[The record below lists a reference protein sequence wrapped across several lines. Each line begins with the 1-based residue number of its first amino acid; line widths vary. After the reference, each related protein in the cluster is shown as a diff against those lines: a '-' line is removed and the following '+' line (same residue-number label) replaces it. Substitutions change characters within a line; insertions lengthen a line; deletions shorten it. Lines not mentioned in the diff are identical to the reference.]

1 MIQQMENQRNTHETK
16 TVTGGLK
23 RIHDPLTYSETSGS
37 LPATSLYPATSI
49 LPSILATAHV
59 HPYPAN
65 LTPLPSNL
73 RPHCAARERLTKWK
87 PANGCV
93 VRDMQGKELPL
104 SDEVA
109 NRILQVLGMSF
120 APGTLSAYGAGLL
133 AFHVFCDKHSIED
146 CQRTPCST
154 DLITAW
160 ISTMAGTYTGASVKN
175 YVAAVRAWCIVH
187 GVEWE
192 IQQDQLDTI
201 LRGAEKL
208 QPATAQRKQREP
220 YTIKYINNILSN
232 LDGNDS
238 LDAAVAACL
247 TTAFFCITRLDELT
261 VTTLKSF
268 KATDHVTPE
277 NIREGEDRNGFK
289 YTILHVPR
297 TKMNQLSGEDIY
309 FSSQLGDSNPTERLH
324 NHLLIN
330 KPQKS
335 EHLFTYTQISKGSTK
350 TT

>member
-1 MIQQMENQRNTHETK
+1 
-16 TVTGGLK
+16 
-23 RIHDPLTYSETSGS
+23 
-37 LPATSLYPATSI
+37 
-49 LPSILATAHV
+49 
-59 HPYPAN
+59 
-65 LTPLPSNL
+65 
-73 RPHCAARERLTKWK
+73 
-87 PANGCV
+87 
-93 VRDMQGKELPL
+93 
-104 SDEVA
+104 
-109 NRILQVLGMSF
+109 MSF
-120 APGTLSAYGAGLL
+120 APSTLSAYGAGLL
-133 AFHVFCDKHSIED
+133 AFHIFCDKRGIED

-175 YVAAVRAWCIVH
+175 YVAAVKAWCIVH

-208 QPATAQRKQREP
+208 QPATARRKQREP
-220 YTIKYINNILSN
+220 YTIEYMNDILSD
-232 LDGNDS
+232 LDGNDP

-247 TTAFFCITRLDELT
+247 TTAFFCVARIGELT

-289 YTILHVPR
+289 CTIIHVPR
-297 TKMNQLSGEDIY
+297 TKTNQLSGEDIY
-309 FSSQLGDSNPTERLH
+309 FSSQLGDNDPTQRLH

-350 TT
+350 TTRNPLTKATFLARIHKAAKRKGRPALQGHGIRIGATLEYLLRGVPFETVKVLGRWKSDAFLIYLRKHAEIMAPYLQPQIHEQLLHYTLPPVRS